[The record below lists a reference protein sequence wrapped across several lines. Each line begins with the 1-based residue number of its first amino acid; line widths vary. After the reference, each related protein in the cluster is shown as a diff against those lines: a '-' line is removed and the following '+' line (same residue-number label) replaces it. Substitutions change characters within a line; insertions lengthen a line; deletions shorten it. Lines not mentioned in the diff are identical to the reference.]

1 MLDRAAAQDPTRSA
15 REAGRAPT
23 TRGGVRRDRRSVRTA
38 YDTFLGTG
46 CLSPGVDPLVAA
58 SWRRSLSSGVDPDSP
73 RAAAGLAD
81 RELDEYRATHPL
93 APLMPVVRDLVVD
106 AARDDGLVVAVCD
119 DAGRLLWVE
128 GDARTRTTAE
138 RVGFV
143 AGAVWREESVGTN
156 APGTAL
162 ATRRAVQV
170 LGAEHFSR
178 PVQSLNCAAAPIRG
192 ADGRLLGVLD
202 VTGGRAA
209 ASHVALSLVRA
220 TVASLERELAALG
233 PGRPGGRAGTGD
245 STARAALQLLGT
257 PVLHRPG
264 GVHRLSPR
272 HAEIL
277 VLLGEHPR
285 GLTAEELA
293 VLLHPGD
300 LSDVAVRAEISRL
313 RRVAGTLVVGSRPY
327 RLAPGVRSDV
337 DVVREHLAAGD
348 PTAALAACAG
358 PLLPRSLAPGVERVR
373 AELAA
378 ELRSAVLSST
388 GTAALDAWTRTDDG
402 ADDVEAWSL
411 LVQRAEHG
419 SPLWSRARA
428 HLAVVDAA
436 LR

>member
-1 MLDRAAAQDPTRSA
+1 MFDRAAAQDLAGSA
-15 REAGRAPT
+15 RAPGGT
-23 TRGGVRRDRRSVRTA
+23 PAPRGTVRRDRRSVRTA

-46 CLSPGVDPLVAA
+46 CLPPGLDPLVGE
-58 SWRRSLSSGVDPDSP
+58 SWRRSRSSGVDPDSLH
-73 RAAAGLAD
+73 AATGLAD
-81 RELDEYRATHPL
+81 RDLDDYRTTHPL
-93 APLMPVVRDLVVD
+93 APLMPLVRELVVD

-192 ADGRLLGVLD
+192 ADGRVLGVLD

-220 TVASLERELAALG
+220 TVASLERELAARERVEPG
-233 PGRPGGRAGTGD
+233 WPGDGVDAGRP
-245 STARAALQLLGT
+245 LVQLLGT
-257 PVLHRPG
+257 PVLHGPG
-264 GVHRLSPR
+264 GDHRLSPR
-272 HAEIL
+272 HAEIIA
-277 VLLGEHPR
+277 LLGEHPR

-300 LSDVAVRAEISRL
+300 LSEVAVRAEISRL
-313 RRVAGTLVVGSRPY
+313 RRVGGSLVSGSRPY

-348 PTAALAACAG
+348 PTAALAASAG
-358 PLLPRSLAPGVERVR
+358 PLLPRSLAPGVERAR
-373 AELAA
+373 AELTA
-378 ELRSAVLSST
+378 ELRSAVLSSP
-388 GTAALDAWTRTDDG
+388 GAAALDAWTRTDDG

-428 HLAVVDAA
+428 HLSVVDAV

>member
-1 MLDRAAAQDPTRSA
+1 MPDRSA
-15 REAGRAPT
+15 ARDSAEPGRAPGAG
-23 TRGGVRRDRRSVRTA
+23 RPVRRDRRSVQMA

-46 CLSPGVDPLVAA
+46 SLAPGLDPLVAA
-58 SWRRSLSSGVDPDSP
+58 SWRRSRRSGVDPDSL
-73 RAAAGLAD
+73 RAAADLGD
-81 RELDEYRATHPL
+81 RELDDYRTTHPL
-93 APLMPVVRDLVVD
+93 APFMPLVRDLVVD
-106 AARDDGLVVAVCD
+106 AARDDGLVVAVSD

-178 PVQSLNCAAAPIRG
+178 PVQSLNCAAAPIRA
-192 ADGRLLGVLD
+192 ADGRVIGVLD

-209 ASHVALSLVRA
+209 ASRVALSLVRA
-220 TVASLERELAALG
+220 TVASLERELLARGQGTPPAG
-233 PGRPGGRAGTGD
+233 VATGRRPAVR
-245 STARAALQLLGT
+245 LLGT
-257 PVLHRPG
+257 PTLHRPDG
-264 GVHRLSPR
+264 DHRLSQR

-277 VLLGEHPR
+277 ALLGEHPR
-285 GLTAEELA
+285 GLTVEELA

-313 RRVAGTLVVGSRPY
+313 RRVAGQLVTGSRPY

-337 DVVREHLAAGD
+337 AVVREHLAAGD
-348 PTAALAACAG
+348 TTAALAAYAG
-358 PLLPRSLAPGVERVR
+358 PLLPRSGAPGVERAR
-373 AELAA
+373 AELTA
-378 ELRSAVLSST
+378 EVRSAVLSS
-388 GTAALDAWTRTDDG
+388 GDPAALDAWTRCDDG
-402 ADDVEAWSL
+402 ADDVEAWAL
-411 LVQRAEHG
+411 LVRRAGHG
-419 SPLWSRARA
+419 SPLWCRARA
-428 HLAVVDAA
+428 HLVVVDAA